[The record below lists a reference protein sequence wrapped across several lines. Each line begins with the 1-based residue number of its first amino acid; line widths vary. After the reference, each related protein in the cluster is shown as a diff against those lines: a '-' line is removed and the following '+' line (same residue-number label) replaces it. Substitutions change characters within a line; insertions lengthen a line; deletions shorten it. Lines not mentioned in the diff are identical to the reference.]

1 MIVFEERT
9 ETLEYPGKNLSD
21 KGREPAATN
30 STQTSRIQTRSHI
43 DVRRVF

>member
-30 STQTSRIQTRSHI
+30 
-43 DVRRVF
+43 